1 MAKQEEVKNQ
11 GNHFTAVNVG
21 KLSEIKD
28 YALDLGVITIPGKTF
43 LGQALQTTGAEISF
57 QSLAAGQDY
66 AARHAHKTHEEL
78 YFFLKGSGEFEVD
91 GEFFPITEGSVV
103 RVAPKG
109 VRNFKNTGDSEMLM
123 LCVQYKAD
131 SFGEE
136 DSPMNDG
143 IMM

>member
-1 MAKQEEVKNQ
+1 MAKQVEVKNQ

-21 KLSEIKD
+21 KLNEIKD
-28 YALDLGVITIPGKTF
+28 FTLDLGVITIPGKTF
-43 LGQALQTTGAEISF
+43 LGQALQTTGAEISL

-78 YFFLKGSGEFEVD
+78 YFFLKGCGEFEVD

-131 SFGEE
+131 SFDEE
-136 DSPMNDG
+136 DSPMNDA